1 MKDQEPSPTKARV
14 CQMGDTCFDIGRVA
28 LQNSIKVKDPTK
40 GDTQT
45 QVVLS
50 TGIYLIG
57 ISSALQMVSFQHLWW
72 CVVYFSITNKS
83 ASVWIPL
90 LLSPQSIPR
99 VIESTGNVCALS
111 SILVSPRTHQDKGQ
125 GMREFLR

>member
-1 MKDQEPSPTKARV
+1 MKDQEPSPTKAQV

-50 TGIYLIG
+50 SGIYLI
-57 ISSALQMVSFQHLWW
+57 VSQEL
-72 CVVYFSITNKS
+72 
-83 ASVWIPL
+83 
-90 LLSPQSIPR
+90 
-99 VIESTGNVCALS
+99 
-111 SILVSPRTHQDKGQ
+111 
-125 GMREFLR
+125 